1 MISYGNGLL
10 NKKHQISYYPVSA
23 VCLIIKYLVASRA
36 TAIITLLFF
45 FSPQLYGGAV
55 ADLLLSALGRL
66 FTTFLQLHGFSL
78 GVEDI
83 LVTAEVCGMH

>member
-1 MISYGNGLL
+1 MC
-10 NKKHQISYYPVSA
+10 
-23 VCLIIKYLVASRA
+23 VCLSCVLP
-36 TAIITLLFF
+36 
-45 FSPQLYGGAV
+45 PQLYGGAV

-83 LVTAEVCGMH
+83 LVTTEVGALYI